1 MAALTRPGG
10 STRNPRF
17 RDKRYTIPV
26 LSVDLFTATFSTHFW
41 SPQAILIHGYTGSL
55 AVGDECS
62 GAVSYD
68 LKAGFGLFE
77 ARVRKRLPS
86 EQIVMLDMLS
96 LSPEGLRLMAEN
108 EMQPRPDGGQQRPLR
123 VSFTHNTVNWSLTG
137 MQLDGVRTPVE
148 PGQMFNGLIR
158 LPRGVD
164 AGTFNATVVRRL
176 GDATSLRVAFRFTSL
191 PEATFALL
199 EAAIKKSG

>member
-1 MAALTRPGG
+1 
-10 STRNPRF
+10 
-17 RDKRYTIPV
+17 
-26 LSVDLFTATFSTHFW
+26 
-41 SPQAILIHGYTGSL
+41 
-55 AVGDECS
+55 
-62 GAVSYD
+62 

-86 EQIVMLDMLS
+86 EQIIMLDLLS
-96 LSPEGLRLMAEN
+96 LSPEGQRLMSDN
-108 EMQPRPDGGQQRPLR
+108 EMQPRPDGGQQRPIR

-158 LPRGVD
+158 LPRGAE

-176 GDATSLRVAFRFTSL
+176 GTDSLKVAFRFTSL